1 MMAWLIGGI
10 VTLFLGLI
18 AKRLAE
24 YGKEQPP
31 TAADCVARMRA
42 INEAYTSEKAGPA
55 YRPAP
60 PGLDYY
66 GEYRHWTTHDHP
78 DVTAAK
84 MRGEFRKE
92 FERGYLGQWEKRNRP
107 WLDPAGHEDVVEG
120 KWRE

>member
-18 AKRLAE
+18 AKSLAE

-66 GEYRHWTTHDHP
+66 GEYRRLLGGGSSGPGPSSTRPRDLRRLL
-78 DVTAAK
+78 
-84 MRGEFRKE
+84 RG
-92 FERGYLGQWEKRNRP
+92 
-107 WLDPAGHEDVVEG
+107 
-120 KWRE
+120 